1 MKKLLIAGAVL
12 VAAGVGYYVLKPG
25 GPGAPGA
32 PGAGLAALSGAKPGP
47 LDHVPADT
55 AFVFANVE
63 PMPKAVTQAWMEQF
77 AQVSG
82 IYAMQAKMAEEALAK
97 EDPDGPGVKWARA
110 LAAEA
115 KDRTP
120 EQIMAELG
128 IDLQMRYAVY
138 EIGARP
144 VLRFELADPAKTR
157 AFIAR
162 VEQNAGEKM
171 PIAKI
176 DALDYW
182 HFTDPKGELRLVA
195 AIDGTQLVLGFLS
208 GSSDDAALRDAL
220 GLNPP
225 KQSLAASGK
234 LVALNKEFGYTP
246 YSSGYVDTRKVIA
259 LIDDAKPADDAPDA
273 AALKATCDKDYDAI
287 AAAMP
292 RLVFGY
298 TKLEAKAM
306 EATMLLQLREDIAQD
321 LQPLPAPLPGANAAA
336 DSALNFGFAMNL
348 EALANFANKRADAIL
363 AAPYACPAL
372 TDLNEGAKKAKE
384 QFANPGL
391 YMAASAFNAVHVVA
405 SKFTMPKPGVE
416 AAAAEPEFAGK
427 LLIGSKSPV
436 GLVGMLGSFAP
447 QIAALNLQPNGELK
461 EVPADPTLP
470 VKGPM
475 HALMTEAA
483 IGVSVGDGESATLK
497 QALAVDAD
505 NKTLVAIGYGGE
517 FFRAIFEQAAAD
529 AAQAEDPASIEL
541 QKTMADLQKLYAE
554 SIEHIDIEV
563 RVGARGIEFVQEA
576 RMK

>member
-25 GPGAPGA
+25 A
-32 PGAGLAALSGAKPGP
+32 PGAGMLSLSSSAKVGP

-63 PMPKAVTQAWMEQF
+63 PMPKEVTQAWMEQF

-97 EDPDGPGVKWARA
+97 EDPNGQGVKWMRA

-115 KDRTP
+115 KDRTA

-128 IDLQMRYAVY
+128 IDMQMRYAMY
-138 EIGARP
+138 EVAARP

-162 VEQNAGEKM
+162 VEQNAG
-171 PIAKI
+171 AKVPTAKV

-182 HFTDPKGELRLVA
+182 NFADPKGEARLVA
-195 AIDGTQLVLGFLS
+195 AVDGSQLVVAFLTS
-208 GSSDDAALRDAL
+208 TQDDAALRDAL

-246 YSSGYVDTRKVIA
+246 YASGYVDTRKVIA
-259 LIDDAKPADDAPDA
+259 LFDDAKPAADAPDA
-273 AALKATCDKDYDAI
+273 AALKAACDKDYDAI
-287 AAAMP
+287 AKAMP
-292 RLVFGY
+292 RLAFGY
-298 TKLEAKAM
+298 TKLEPKAM
-306 EATMLLQLREDIAQD
+306 EAKMLLELREDIAKD
-321 LQPLPAPLPGANAAA
+321 LQPVPAPLPGANAAA
-336 DSALNFGFAMNL
+336 GSALNFGFAMNL
-348 EALANFANKRADAIL
+348 EAFANFANKQADAIIN
-363 AAPYACPAL
+363 APYACPAL
-372 TDLNEGAKKAKE
+372 ADLNEGAAKAKE

-391 YMAASAFNAVHVVA
+391 YMAASAFNAVHVIA
-405 SKFTMPKPGVE
+405 TKFTMPQPGVE
-416 AAAAEPEFAGK
+416 SAPAEPEFSGK
-427 LLIGSKSPV
+427 LLIGSKSPA
-436 GLVGMLGSFAP
+436 GLIGMLGGFAP
-447 QIAALNLQPNGELK
+447 QVAALNLQPNGELK
-461 EVPADPTLP
+461 EVPADPSMP

-475 HALMTEAA
+475 HALMTDAA
-483 IGVSVGDGESATLK
+483 VGVSIGEGESATLK
-497 QALAVDAD
+497 DALAVDAG
-505 NKTLVAIGYGGE
+505 NKTLLKIGYGGE
-517 FFRAIFEQAAAD
+517 FFKTIFAQAAAD
-529 AAQAEDPASIEL
+529 AAKSDDPGAAEL

-554 SIEHIDIEV
+554 SIEHIDLDV
-563 RVGARGIEFVQEA
+563 NVADRGIEFVQEA